1 MRFACKE
8 PTQVH
13 RNPCEDTMD
22 FSISD
27 APRRSKSHQSKI
39 NMYMPQFLHYG
50 MTLCFATAHF
60 PTSGNAIEDQVESGN
75 YLIAFCKANTAA
87 YLQTLIPFM
96 QSSLQA
102 VLTDL
107 DRGIAS
113 PAYRAFFKTN
123 ANVDAVRQ
131 VFTDIINGPNILMFD
146 AQDVAHWASPT
157 IVCADGDEP
166 LLHLLREQCDSPIR
180 PVANILQ
187 PARIVSICPI
197 FWTLPRI
204 ARKAACPWVVDGELK
219 TEPWNL
225 RTTQYAVL
233 VHELVHVYNRFDDR
247 NEVYNMADVVGLN
260 ATRSL
265 ENAQNF
271 ASYAAGKW

>member
-1 MRFACKE
+1 
-8 PTQVH
+8 
-13 RNPCEDTMD
+13 
-22 FSISD
+22 
-27 APRRSKSHQSKI
+27 
-39 NMYMPQFLHYG
+39 MYIPQFLQYVV
-50 MTLCFATAHF
+50 TLCFTIALSQA
-60 PTSGNAIEDQVESGN
+60 SGNAPEDHVESGN
-75 YLIAFCKANTAA
+75 YVILYCNANTAGSAAA
-87 YLQTLIPFM
+87 YLQALIPFM

-131 VFTDIINGPNILMFD
+131 VFTDIINGSDILVID
-146 AQDVAHWASPT
+146 NQDVAHWVFPS
-157 IVCADGDEP
+157 IICADGDEP
-166 LLHLLREQCDSPIR
+166 FLDDLLDLCNGFLR
-180 PVANILQ
+180 PVANVLQ
-187 PARIVSICPI
+187 PSKILSLCPM
-197 FWTLPRI
+197 FWTLPRV
-204 ARKAACPWVVDGELK
+204 ARKAACPRVVNGQLE

-233 VHELVHVYNRFDDR
+233 VHELVHIYNRFDETY
-247 NEVYNMADVVGLN
+247 EVYDLADVIGLN

-265 ENAQNF
+265 GNAQNF